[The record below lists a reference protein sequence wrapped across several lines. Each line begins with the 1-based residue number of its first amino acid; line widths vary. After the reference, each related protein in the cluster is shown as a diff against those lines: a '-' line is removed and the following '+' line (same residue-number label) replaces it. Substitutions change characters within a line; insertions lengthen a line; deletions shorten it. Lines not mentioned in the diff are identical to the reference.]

1 MIYMSNSMKRI
12 IDVSEENDPK
22 LLKKLLETS
31 KKNKAVLL
39 TLIAPYVGRKVT
51 PTKTL
56 NASIGFSE
64 EFATETV
71 IDEIKK
77 RTDSKTLMLLV
88 NSPGGLVQSSYKVAR
103 ALRKAFNK
111 IIVFVPHIAAS
122 GGTLIALTGNEIVM
136 GMMSQ
141 FSPLNP
147 SKENEN
153 GSETS
158 AQAVVDAHSF
168 VTSFFKDKE
177 VSDAPYTYRVL
188 ADKFDPVDIRDALAE
203 LSLMEEY
210 ICEIL
215 ESSGYKHDK
224 CKKIA
229 ETLVRGFKTHE
240 DVINFDKAKKSGL
253 HVVPESKYP
262 DEWKLFRDWLGKYM
276 LQSADR
282 HVIRFVVSEDLKRK
296 EIKDKSTSA
305 NKGQEKNEKRGKK
318 NA

>member
-1 MIYMSNSMKRI
+1 MSDSMRRI
-12 IDVSEENDPK
+12 IDVSEENDAK
-22 LLKKLLETS
+22 LLKRLLETS
-31 KKNKAVLL
+31 KQHKAVLL

-56 NASIGFSE
+56 SASVGFSE
-64 EFATETV
+64 EFAIETV

-77 RTDSKTLMLLV
+77 RTDSKMLMLLV

-141 FSPLNP
+141 FTPLDP
-147 SKENEN
+147 HKENEN

-188 ADKFDPVDIRDALAE
+188 ADKFNPVDIRDALAE

-224 CKKIA
+224 CEKIA
-229 ETLVRGFKTHE
+229 ETLVRGFKTHG

-262 DEWKLFRDWLGKYM
+262 NEWKLFREWLGKYM

-296 EIKDKSTSA
+296 EIKDKSTFA
-305 NKGQEKNEKRGKK
+305 NKGQKKNEKRGEK